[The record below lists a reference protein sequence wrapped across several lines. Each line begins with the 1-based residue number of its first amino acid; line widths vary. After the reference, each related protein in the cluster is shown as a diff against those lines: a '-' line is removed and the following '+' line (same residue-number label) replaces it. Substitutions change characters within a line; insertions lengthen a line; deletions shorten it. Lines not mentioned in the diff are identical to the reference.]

1 MHHGGTGMRSA
12 LFAAVAFTA
21 LVANVFVSERSRA
34 APLGVASIERSAS
47 QVEPAQYPYYLDDR
61 YYDAPYPRRVY
72 PPSIYYAPPRYYERR
87 AFPYYS
93 PYSPRAYDYTAPAFA
108 DEPPRPTSCGQYR
121 YWNGE
126 YCADARYERPY
137 LGPKW

>member
-1 MHHGGTGMRSA
+1 MRTA
-12 LFAAVAFTA
+12 VIVAAAFVPFAASVSIPSDARATP
-21 LVANVFVSERSRA
+21 LVAV
-34 APLGVASIERSAS
+34 SIERSTS

-72 PPSIYYAPPRYYERR
+72 PPSSYYAPPRYYERH
-87 AFPYYS
+87 AFPSYS
-93 PYSPRAYDYTAPAFA
+93 SRVYDYAAPAYI

>member
-1 MHHGGTGMRSA
+1 MRTT
-12 LFAAVAFTA
+12 LMAAVTFVLLAA
-21 LVANVFVSERSRA
+21 GVFVSAEARA
-34 APLGVASIERSAS
+34 APLGAVSVERAAS
-47 QVEPAQYPYYLDDR
+47 QVDPAQYPYYFDDR
-61 YYDAPYPRRVY
+61 YYDGPYRRRAY
-72 PPSIYYAPPRYYERR
+72 PPSIYDAPRRYYERR

-93 PYSPRAYDYTAPAFA
+93 PRVYDYTAPEYL
-108 DEPPRPTSCGQYR
+108 DEPARPTSCGQYR

>member
-1 MHHGGTGMRSA
+1 MRSA

-21 LVANVFVSERSRA
+21 MVANVFVSEQSQA
-34 APLGVASIERSAS
+34 APLGSMSAERAAP
-47 QVEPAQYPYYLDDR
+47 QVMPVQYPYYLDDR
-61 YYDAPYPRRVY
+61 YDAGPYPRRFY
-72 PPSIYYAPPRYYERR
+72 PPSSYYAPPRYYERR
-87 AFPYYS
+87 AFPSYAPREYEYS
-93 PYSPRAYDYTAPAFA
+93 PPRYV
-108 DEPPRPTSCGQYR
+108 DEPSRPTSCGQYR

>member
-1 MHHGGTGMRSA
+1 MRIA
-12 LFAAVAFTA
+12 LIATVAFAALAASVCISAQA
-21 LVANVFVSERSRA
+21 RA
-34 APLGVASIERSAS
+34 APLGAVSVERAAS

-61 YYDAPYPRRVY
+61 YYHGPYPRRVY
-72 PPSIYYAPPRYYERR
+72 PPSIYDAPPRYYERR
-87 AFPYYS
+87 VFPHYA
-93 PYSPRAYDYTAPAFA
+93 PRVYDYRAPEYI
-108 DEPPRPTSCGQYR
+108 DEPARPTSCGQYR

>member
-1 MHHGGTGMRSA
+1 MRSA

-21 LVANVFVSERSRA
+21 MGANVFIAERLQA
-34 APLGVASIERSAS
+34 APLGAVSAERTAS
-47 QVEPAQYPYYLDDR
+47 QVKPVQYPYYFDDR
-61 YYDAPYPRRVY
+61 YYAEPYPRRFY
-72 PPSIYYAPPRYYERR
+72 PPSVYYAPPRYYERR
-87 AFPYYS
+87 AFPSYAPREYEYS
-93 PYSPRAYDYTAPAFA
+93 PPRYA